1 VRWALTSGP
10 GGVIAA
16 DLQILDA
23 EMQTAPV
30 PLKAAS

>member
-1 VRWALTSGP
+1 MTFEDGRR
-10 GGVIAA
+10 GVVAA

-23 EMQTAPV
+23 EMQTTAP